1 MHGTYHNI
9 TKLLPTS
16 IQTEE
21 LKEAVNAQE
30 YKDSG
35 GKISCGH
42 DFWDKDIEYG
52 EVVYCNRCHQ
62 FFTKIK
68 VLPWITTRGPYN
80 FEKDEEDEKL
90 HYGTNHLKCSCYVA
104 VPLRIT

>member
-1 MHGTYHNI
+1 MFGTYKN
-9 TKLLPTS
+9 KKGLLPTS
-16 IQTEE
+16 VQTED
-21 LKEAVNAQE
+21 LKEAVRVLK

-35 GKISCGH
+35 GKVGCAH

-68 VLPWITTRGPYN
+68 VLPWITTRRPYN
-80 FEKDEEDEKL
+80 FEEDGEL
-90 HYGTNHLKCSCYVA
+90 RYGTNHLKSNCYVA
-104 VPLRIT
+104 VPIRITYD